1 MGWGTGTLLRAQNMW
16 LPFGCITW
24 VCGPRLAGLF
34 ASLRTS
40 KCIIRKKGTP
50 YKESTCRSTGRTH
63 RGTRSGLCSENATA
77 AGQVPPRARAPWG
90 HGNLGTEIPGKE
102 RPHQL
107 LSQKCHNTQQLR
119 WSLPPGG
126 LARGC
131 RSQRHRASRC
141 WGEGQSALCDLLLVL
156 ERIKRPH
163 VLGNKCSSSLSDSE
177 V

>member
-1 MGWGTGTLLRAQNMW
+1 MW

-107 LSQKCHNTQQLR
+107 LSQKCHRNVTTRSSSGDLCHR
-119 WSLPPGG
+119 EGWHVAAGPSGTEPHAAGARSSL
-126 LARGC
+126 
-131 RSQRHRASRC
+131 
-141 WGEGQSALCDLLLVL
+141 LCVT
-156 ERIKRPH
+156 
-163 VLGNKCSSSLSDSE
+163 CSSFWRELKGLMFWE
-177 V
+177 TNAAAV